1 MGSTGPSSN
10 GSSRSTTSASPYTP
24 RLISVVD
31 NSWVHQKVLLIYGQI
46 GDPAQHA
53 IDGAVTVAHHQ
64 DSFPPTTWPV
74 CDSHF
79 KALVHLVPG
88 PNRLRFDFTSPKLH
102 VAGSSSPA
110 HSSSFTVNHLP
121 LVSSPPLELAILVAR
136 DSPMTFDAVPQRVRR
151 EGNGLDV
158 AIRKYRM
165 AAYLWQAFTGEQMY
179 RQRLGR
185 RCFRFDEEWQTG
197 SLSLRDLEPGQ
208 MRNEAKVH
216 IVRTDKT
223 VDEIR
228 DLEMAQQNERASR
241 QGALF
246 GVAMDAVR
254 SHFKPRP
261 NQKRYVAVLILDSHW
276 DKAAGV
282 IRGHAA
288 LGGGAADVRLAIFGS
303 HALQSYPSSIE
314 EVVPAFGDCTRTDT
328 DHVANDCD
336 DCGSSW
342 EAANIGIGAHMHEV
356 GHLLGC
362 PHQESGVMLRDYVR
376 LNRTFT
382 CREPHSTR
390 TRASGLRL
398 CLPKDEC
405 GWHRLDCLRFRYH
418 PCFRLPSDPPPPP
431 PSLDESVQVWS
442 VGGGSVVATAAA
454 GIAFVELYADED
466 LCRSHLEFTETNG
479 VGGPPRQVV
488 LAEAE
493 LRARLPDDRRG
504 RRLRLEVHSAGQG
517 KLAIDD
523 ISALT
528 SKASSLKL
536 SNGQVGFRSGKLGFS
551 QMEGSRPRELILDSA
566 VIPTKLLTQVK
577 VYHGFAL
584 DGLEFVY
591 EDFTSQL
598 FGTRGGKAGGSEYN
612 LDTRRGETIL
622 GFYLRAGVWI
632 DGIQILTSL
641 GRRSEVF
648 GNSLGGSGHTLVPP
662 RGYSIVGV
670 SGSCGQ
676 WIDGFSLIIAR

>member
-1 MGSTGPSSN
+1 MK
-10 GSSRSTTSASPYTP
+10 
-24 RLISVVD
+24 
-31 NSWVHQKVLLIYGQI
+31 VHQKVLLVYGQI
-46 GDPAQHA
+46 GDAAQHA
-53 IDGAVTVAHHQ
+53 IDGAITVTHHQ

-102 VAGSSSPA
+102 ATNSSSPT
-110 HSSSFTVNHLP
+110 HSSSFTINHLP

-136 DSPMTFDAVPQRVRR
+136 DSPMTFDAVPQRVQR

-208 MRNEAKVH
+208 MRNEAKIH
-216 IVRTDKT
+216 IVRTEKT
-223 VDEIR
+223 VSEIR
-228 DLEMAQQNERASR
+228 DLEMAQQNEKASR
-241 QGALF
+241 QGGLF
-246 GVAMDAVR
+246 GLAMDAVR
-254 SHFKPRP
+254 NHFKPRP
-261 NQKRYVAVLILDSHW
+261 SQKRYVAVLILDSHW
-276 DKAAGV
+276 DKNAGV

-288 LGGGAADVRLAIFGS
+288 LGGGAADVQLAIFGS

-314 EVVPAFGDCTRTDT
+314 EVVPAFTDCTRTDT
-328 DHVANDCD
+328 DHVANDCN

-342 EAANIGIGAHMHEV
+342 EAANVGIGAHMHEV

-362 PHQESGVMLRDYVR
+362 PHQESGVMLRDYLR

-382 CREPHSTR
+382 CREPYSTR

-418 PCFRLPSDPPPPP
+418 PCFRLPSDPPPP
-431 PSLDESVQVWS
+431 SVDESVQVWS

-488 LAEAE
+488 LTEAE
-493 LRARLPDDRRG
+493 LRSRLPDDRRG
-504 RRLRLEVHSAGQG
+504 RRLKLEVHSAGQG
-517 KLAIDD
+517 KLAIED
-523 ISALT
+523 ISTLT

-536 SNGQVGFRSGKLGFS
+536 SNGQIGFRSGKLGFS
-551 QMEGSRPRELILDSA
+551 QMDGTRPQELILDSA

-598 FGTRGGKAGGSEYN
+598 FGTRGGKAGGSEY
-612 LDTRRGETIL
+612 
-622 GFYLRAGVWI
+622 
-632 DGIQILTSL
+632 SL
-641 GRRSEVF
+641 GERERALCSRC
-648 GNSLGGSGHTLVPP
+648 LLA
-662 RGYSIVGV
+662 
-670 SGSCGQ
+670 
-676 WIDGFSLIIAR
+676 D